1 MSENSGARTS
11 RTPPGLFGEQ
21 YENALE
27 ARYTILY
34 RAYESMDES
43 EDPVGAHSIRSEM
56 EDIAEAFYR
65 SRQARA
71 AEAVRVFKETGRARA
86 GYWHLRVG
94 GSLSSTT
101 LYLQTLARTYEL
113 RHFYRPEDHALSV
126 SLENHLQKDMQL
138 TERSSDLVYLHI
150 TFISIPPLSGLP
162 FPHYPHPRST
172 PVFRQASQQQAAAAV
187 QPAGPRPSQQRLYW
201 QRRRAVLGL
210 DNTETEGRLQDRLQL
225 RNRAQP
231 TPSSGGERHMTP
243 ADALDPVV
251 PIYEEYSEPIPISP
265 SHNRQAGHFTPPSS
279 PGDPPRVFTVQQA
292 MAEWYASHLIR
303 VMVHPGSYRPGSGGS
318 DRKLWG
324 DKSSYQRKWEGT
336 GRTCDEF
343 ADVDPEVRPIL
354 NELVRIHSRPKPRH
368 PASEPHDPY
377 HLMWK
382 NRNGT
387 SPSLVAYFADVILRM
402 DLDPSTVIAAVWY
415 LQGMAL
421 HEGDVDEGDK
431 MREKGYALR
440 LALRRTAGEH
450 DEAQERR
457 VGLLGLTL
465 AARWLDDNKY
475 HLSGW

>member
-1 MSENSGARTS
+1 
-11 RTPPGLFGEQ
+11 
-21 YENALE
+21 
-27 ARYTILY
+27 
-34 RAYESMDES
+34 
-43 EDPVGAHSIRSEM
+43 
-56 EDIAEAFYR
+56 
-65 SRQARA
+65 
-71 AEAVRVFKETGRARA
+71 
-86 GYWHLRVG
+86 
-94 GSLSSTT
+94 
-101 LYLQTLARTYEL
+101 L
-113 RHFYRPEDHALSV
+113 RHFYRPDDHALSV
-126 SLENHLQKDMQL
+126 SLENHHQKDMQL

-150 TFISIPPLSGLP
+150 TFISTLPLCGLP
-162 FPHYPHPRST
+162 FRHYPDLRST
-172 PVFRQASQQQAAAAV
+172 HVIHQASQQQAAAAV
-187 QPAGPRPSQQRLYW
+187 QPAEPQPSQQRLYW
-201 QRRRAVLGL
+201 QRRRAVLGM

-231 TPSSGGERHMTP
+231 APSSGRERHMTP
-243 ADALDPVV
+243 AAALDPVL
-251 PIYEEYSEPIPISP
+251 PIYGEYSEPISISP

-292 MAEWYASHLIR
+292 MAEWYARHLIR

-336 GRTCDEF
+336 GRTSDEF

-354 NELVRIHSRPKPRH
+354 TELVRIHSRPKPRD

-387 SPSLVAYFADVILRM
+387 SPSLVAYFADVIRRM
-402 DLDPSTVIAAVWY
+402 DLDPSTVVAAVWY

-440 LALRRTAGEH
+440 RALRATAGEH